1 MDIELYQVD
10 AFTREIFSGNPAGVV
25 TNGDGL
31 DDVTMQKI
39 AREMNL
45 SETAFI
51 INKKTDDYDLEVR
64 FFTPTREVPICGHA
78 TISAHYVYAK
88 KNNINSSTIIQ
99 KTKAGILPVEII
111 PDGEDLKVAM
121 TQAGIVFGET
131 IEGERKQRIWKK
143 IYPSRYGRISPRD
156 GKSEFTIKQ
165 GEAKIVFQT
174 SLRI

>member
-1 MDIELYQVD
+1 VDIELNQVD
-10 AFTREIFSGNPAGVV
+10 AFTRELFPGNPAGVV
-25 TNGDGL
+25 TNADDP
-31 DDVTMQKI
+31 DDVTMRKI
-39 AREMNL
+39 AREVNL
-45 SETAFI
+45 SKRAFI
-51 INKKTDDYDLEVR
+51 INT
-64 FFTPTREVPICGHA
+64 
-78 TISAHYVYAK
+78 K
-88 KNNINSSTIIQ
+88 KNNINSSTITQ